1 MIRRILKSQR
11 GFTLIELLVAV
22 GILAILAGVAV
33 PVVVKFTGTSQTK
46 AAAAEAANV
55 QAAVDA
61 MMADQG
67 LGVLP
72 DPDPGTGGALRT
84 TALVATDD
92 MSLFPYTTAGAY
104 ALAGGATG
112 DYMRGDIT
120 NKTVGTYYVAT
131 DGTVTQ
137 ASTGY

>member
-46 AAAAEAANV
+46 AAAAEVANV

-61 MMADQG
+61 MMADQELG
-67 LGVLP
+67 LLP
-72 DPDPGTGGALRT
+72 DPGPGASLALRIL
-84 TALVATDD
+84 AGAATND
-92 MSLFPYTTAGAY
+92 MSLFPYTAAGAY
-104 ALAGGATG
+104 ALSGAGGYLRA
-112 DYMRGDIT
+112 
-120 NKTVGTYYVAT
+120 NTVGTYHVAT
-131 DGTVTQ
+131 NGTVTQ